1 MGIKN
6 IDRIPAPIKPKME
19 AVLGRAD
26 PRNIQRHRSRKRQTG
41 HEQDIA
47 VVDRVRESTASMFV
61 NQIHSSLECVA
72 RQLSLDLFDN
82 QSTDD
87 VPAYASLIRL
97 VALGQH
103 VSFKL
108 AFRLG
113 GSAIP
118 LRFVPWG
125 QIHIVFDR
133 FLKLGG

>member
-1 MGIKN
+1 
-6 IDRIPAPIKPKME
+6 
-19 AVLGRAD
+19 
-26 PRNIQRHRSRKRQTG
+26 
-41 HEQDIA
+41 
-47 VVDRVRESTASMFV
+47 MFV

-108 AFRLG
+108 AFRLADRQYRY
-113 GSAIP
+113 GSS
-118 LRFVPWG
+118 VG